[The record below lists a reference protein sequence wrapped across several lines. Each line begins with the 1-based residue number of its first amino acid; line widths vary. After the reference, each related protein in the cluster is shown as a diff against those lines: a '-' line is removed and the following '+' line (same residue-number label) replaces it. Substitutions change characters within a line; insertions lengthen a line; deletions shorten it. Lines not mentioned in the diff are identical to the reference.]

1 MTGSQSIIGKIL
13 TKLKFELLKGS
24 RLESITMVY
33 EVELSIG
40 EETYYHLECYLSR
53 LVDKV
58 QVKRRQESIRIHQ
71 PL

>member
-1 MTGSQSIIGKIL
+1 MTGVPSIIVKIL
-13 TKLKFELLKGS
+13 TKVKVELLKGS
-24 RLESITMVY
+24 RLESITKVY

-58 QVKRRQESIRIHQ
+58 QVKRKEESIRIH
-71 PL
+71 